1 MFLCFR
7 TPIVSGT
14 GQHKWSIKQLVKKIL
29 LAFVCLRFEGFF
41 VLFLCAFFSFI
52 FQLWLHADHAHQNT
66 HTHIL
71 IHKLPPAHTLA
82 VRCIVANRLQMKIAI
97 CIAVDLV
104 SDFVPN
110 SAVLFF
116 FLYPLPFIAS
126 LSSLVVGVIESHS
139 NTPAYTP
146 IKHTRQS

>member
-14 GQHKWSIKQLVKKIL
+14 GQHKWSIKQLVKKNTSR
-29 LAFVCLRFEGFF
+29 FCLPSIRG
-41 VLFLCAFFSFI
+41 LFCAVFMCVFLFHFSI
-52 FQLWLHADHAHQNT
+52 VAPCWPCTPKYT
-66 HTHIL
+66 HTHTHTQTPTGSHPCSSL
-71 IHKLPPAHTLA
+71 HSSKPPANENCNLH
-82 VRCIVANRLQMKIAI
+82 CGWSGFRLCPKLGSFI
-97 CIAVDLV
+97 
-104 SDFVPN
+104 
-110 SAVLFF
+110 F